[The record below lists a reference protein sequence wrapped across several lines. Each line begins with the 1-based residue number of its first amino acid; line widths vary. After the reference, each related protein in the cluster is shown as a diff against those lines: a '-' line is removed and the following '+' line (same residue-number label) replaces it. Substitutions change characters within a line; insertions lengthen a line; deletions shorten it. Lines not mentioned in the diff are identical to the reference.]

1 MRGNGSAASRQRMA
15 KETFDNV
22 AASIGPL
29 ERGMALF
36 AVTRGQWS
44 MIDAIMYVLD
54 RMGGGSL
61 SVWTWVVADYEIKAV
76 TSLML
81 RGDIRAATMVVDISA
96 DNRNREMLA
105 EWRSFFGPDSVRIVR
120 NHAKIARV
128 WNDEYRF
135 LLRGSMNL
143 NWNPRFEQFDLTEG
157 GEDFDLIE
165 RIEAELPVL
174 PAKYM
179 NADVHAATKLGR
191 VFSDDVISKFGTLSA
206 TTHFDVG
213 RLDMVEG

>member
-1 MRGNGSAASRQRMA
+1 VRGNGSAASRQRMA

-174 PAKYM
+174 PAKYT

>member
-174 PAKYM
+174 PAKYT